1 MPVKPQIYTEVEVI
15 KLTKTQK
22 ETLIKLRKY
31 NVNKSQFI
39 REAIAEKLQREGHE
53 IKQKAKKQTGKLK
66 GNGI

>member
-39 REAIAEKLQREGHE
+39 RDAIVEKIQREGYE
-53 IKQKAKKQTGKLK
+53 IKQKAKK
-66 GNGI
+66 NDCPF

>member
-39 REAIAEKLQREGHE
+39 REAIAEKIQREGYE
-53 IKQKAKKQTGKLK
+53 IKQKAKK
-66 GNGI
+66 NDCPF